1 MLFGRHAAVLDRG
14 QRCSVGV
21 AMTVASAT
29 TTPVA
34 VLVWVGVMVGMLPD
48 ALLLHALVVLA
59 DLLPQLGQLLL
70 HVLFALEREYT
81 FS

>member
-1 MLFGRHAAVLDRG
+1 
-14 QRCSVGV
+14 
-21 AMTVASAT
+21 MTVSAVATAASST

-48 ALLLHALVVLA
+48 ALLLHALVMLT

>member
-1 MLFGRHAAVLDRG
+1 
-14 QRCSVGV
+14 
-21 AMTVASAT
+21 MTVSAVATAASST

-48 ALLLHALVVLA
+48 ALLLHALVVLT